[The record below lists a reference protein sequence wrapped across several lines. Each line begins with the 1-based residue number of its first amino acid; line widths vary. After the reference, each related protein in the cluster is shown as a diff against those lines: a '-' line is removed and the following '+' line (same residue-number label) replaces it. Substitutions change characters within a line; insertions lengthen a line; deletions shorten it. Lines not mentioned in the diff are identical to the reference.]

1 MSIFIKSSITL
12 SINPTATHSLVQK
25 VHRKT
30 FCSFNFLAFFQIYAL
45 KYLEDLKPAL
55 QEVNRIL
62 RPGGFFLVYDL
73 LKTDKYHSSS
83 EEHKTV
89 IKNLEYACGMPPL
102 HTK

>member
-1 MSIFIKSSITL
+1 MYLPLLKNLSQYPSSIIL
-12 SINPTATHSLVQK
+12 
-25 VHRKT
+25 
-30 FCSFNFLAFFQIYAL
+30 FCLFEIVASCIFFQVYAL
-45 KYLEDLKPAL
+45 KYIEDLKPAL

-83 EEHKTV
+83 EKHKEV
-89 IKNLEYACGMPPL
+89 IENLEYACGMPPL